1 METLQQGARGP
12 LVEFAQT
19 LLNGEYYATD
29 LGGEELNQDGIFGPR
44 TAAQLSRFISNVM
57 AVSMPTLVNDAV
69 WRALGVDQWREHATT
84 LVAQHGNMLCWNAAA
99 AMTRGVVASMVT
111 GGATLGATGGL
122 QVNAANVN
130 QFLRAVGLTPITV
143 PANGA
148 ALAPMLT
155 GGRMWLAGAV
165 TGGGLAGATH
175 HAVCL
180 SGIITTAPRPG
191 REQRTL
197 VRIHDPWPPSPTGAG
212 GGTIRW
218 QHFYMPRMYLGAYQL
233 APMFAAR

>member
-19 LLNGEYYATD
+19 LLNGEFYATD
-29 LGGEELNQDGIFGPR
+29 IGGEELNQDGVFGPR

-57 AVSMPTLVNDAV
+57 AVSMPAVVNDAV
-69 WRALGVDQWREHATT
+69 WRALGVDQWREHPTT

-99 AMTRGVVASMVT
+99 AMTRGIVASMAT
-111 GGATLGATGGL
+111 GGATLGAGGGL
-122 QVNAANVN
+122 SVSAANVN
-130 QFLRAVGLTPITV
+130 TFLRGVGLTPVAV
-143 PANGA
+143 PANGTV
-148 ALAPMLT
+148 LAPMLV

-180 SGIITTAPRPG
+180 SGIITTANRPG
-191 REQRTL
+191 RDQRTL

-218 QHFYMPRMYLGAYQL
+218 QYYFTPRMYLGSYQL
-233 APMFAAR
+233 APQYAGR